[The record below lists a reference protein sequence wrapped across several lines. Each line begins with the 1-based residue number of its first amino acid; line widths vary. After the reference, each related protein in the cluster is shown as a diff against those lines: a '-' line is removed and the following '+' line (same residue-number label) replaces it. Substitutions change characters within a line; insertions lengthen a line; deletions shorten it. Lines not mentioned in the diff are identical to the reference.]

1 MSAGYGPPVVNTFG
15 MITGLG
21 DAIGKSYDAA
31 RKQAQEDE
39 APALISKLVGM
50 QTADTAAP
58 GATLGTM
65 GQSYRE
71 GGPKLPSFAAT
82 GGGMGDY
89 LRTVSGVESG
99 GSDTAK
105 NPASTATGRYQFTQ
119 QTWNGLA
126 KKYPDLGLTPNG
138 RTDPA
143 QQDRAMQAF
152 TKDNAD
158 ALTRAGVPITPGNLY
173 VSHFLGEAGGPRFI
187 AGAMSNPDA
196 PATQFVTPGAAAA
209 NRTIFYN
216 RDGSPKS
223 AAEVYAERT
232 GRFGGGGGPT
242 QTPTLPTQV
251 ASADRTMVLPGAPA
265 AAPVTMA
272 QAPLPQMGAAPMAR
286 VATPSTVAQGDPDA
300 ANKPAPN
307 AQPAGFV
314 IPGQDAPAAPAPSPQ
329 GFPGFGTAASRI
341 SPAQQEILTAAWK
354 NPVTRPM
361 ATQIYGEL
369 LKGQS
374 SPWKLQ
380 QMGNQP
386 VLVNERTAQIV
397 PVGQAK
403 RDTATVGN
411 VVIDTATGQPIYQ
424 GERDPKTATVGNT
437 IVDLRTGQPLYQGA
451 EKPIAV
457 GGALVSS
464 DGKVVYEGK
473 DDKFTYQSMP
483 GVGMVALH
491 PTDPDKSRVIIQGQQ
506 PRPLTAD
513 ERAAYQIPAGT
524 GGGMGSDN
532 KPFTLGG
539 SGTKTEV
546 NVDMKGAGKFTEK
559 ANEIQAKRYG
569 DMVEAADNAVPL
581 KADIEVMA
589 GLGAQI
595 STGKLAEARL
605 GMAQYAK
612 AAGLDSIASSLTNG
626 KMGEMEAFT
635 ALADKLTPRMRVP
648 GSGSTSDAEGR
659 AFKNSLPSLLKSP
672 EGNAIIAD
680 TFRGLA
686 DYQTQA
692 GEIAGKALRGEISQS
707 EADQALRGLP
717 SPYSRFKAYQ
727 GGQGGQGAAADASPA
742 PLPKGKDRVEIPGGV
757 SAGVAIAQAKKAV
770 AAGKDKAAIAERLRS
785 WGIDPKR
792 LDE

>member
-39 APALISKLVGM
+39 APEIFSKLVGL
-50 QTADTAAP
+50 QSA
-58 GATLGTM
+58 GASPAGGTLGSM
-65 GQSYRE
+65 AQSYRD
-71 GGPKLPSFAAT
+71 GGAKLPSFAST

-89 LRTVSGVESG
+89 LRTVGGVESG

-105 NPASTATGRYQFTQ
+105 NPDSTATGRYQFTQ
-119 QTWNGLA
+119 GTWNGLA
-126 KKYPDLGLTPNG
+126 RKYPDLALTPNG

-143 QQDRAMQAF
+143 QQERAMQAF

-158 ALTRAGVPITPGNLY
+158 ALSRAGVPITPGNLY

-216 RDGSPKS
+216 RDGTPKT
-223 AAEVYAERT
+223 AGEVYAERT
-232 GRFGGGGGPT
+232 GRFAPGDA
-242 QTPTLPTQV
+242 TPAPVLPTRL
-251 ASADRTMVLPGAPA
+251 ASADRVMTMPGSPATPVGMPAPSLA
-265 AAPVTMA
+265 QAAPTPV
-272 QAPLPQMGAAPMAR
+272 G
-286 VATPSTVAQGDPDA
+286 TPSTVAQADPDA
-300 ANKPAPN
+300 SNKPAPG

-314 IPGQDAPAAPAPSPQ
+314 IPGQDAPAAAPAAPQ
-329 GFPGFGTAASRI
+329 GFAGFGSAASRI

-380 QMGNQP
+380 QMGDQP
-386 VLVNERTAQIV
+386 VLINERTAQIV

-403 RDTATVGN
+403 RNTATVN
-411 VVIDTATGQPIYQ
+411 NTVIDTATGQPIYQ
-424 GERDPKTATVGNT
+424 GERDPKTATVNGT
-437 IVDLRTGQPLYQGA
+437 IVDLRTGQPIYTD
-451 EKPIAV
+451 EKA
-457 GGALVSS
+457 
-464 DGKVVYEGK
+464 
-473 DDKFTYQSMP
+473 DKYTYQSLP

-491 PTDPDKSRVIIQGQQ
+491 PTDPDKSRVIIAGQQ

-513 ERAAYQIPAGT
+513 ERTAYQIPAGI
-524 GGGMGSDN
+524 GGGMDANG

-539 SGTKTEV
+539 GSKTEV
-546 NVDMKGAGKFTEK
+546 NVDTKGAGKFTEK

-581 KADIEVMA
+581 RADIETMA
-589 GLGAQI
+589 QIAGQI
-595 STGKLAEARL
+595 STGKLADAKL
-605 GMAQYAK
+605 GLAQYAK
-612 AAGLDSIASSLTNG
+612 AAGLESIASSLTGG
-626 KMGEMEAFT
+626 KMGEMEAFS

-648 GSGSTSDAEGR
+648 GSGSTSDSDGR
-659 AFKNSLPSLLKSP
+659 AFKNSLPSLLKTP
-672 EGNAIIAD
+672 GGNAIIAD

-686 DYQTQA
+686 DYQAQA
-692 GEIAGKALRGEISQS
+692 GDIAGKALRGEISQA
-707 EADQALRGLP
+707 EADQAIRALP
-717 SPYSRFKAYQ
+717 SPYVRFKAYQ
-727 GGQGGQGAAADASPA
+727 GGQQGAPDASSSS
-742 PLPKGKDRVEIPGGV
+742 LPKGADRIAIPSGI
-757 SAGVAIAQAKKAV
+757 SAGAAIAQAKQAV
-770 AAGKDKAAIAERLRS
+770 AAGKDKAVIAKMLHS

-792 LDE
+792 LDD